1 MMGLMQRFS
10 SIFKAKA
17 SKTLDKYEDPRETL
31 DYSYERTLEMLQKMR
46 RAVADVATSRKRIE
60 LQAQQLQRSAAKLE
74 DQAKQAVSQN
84 REDLAR
90 EALTRRQGI
99 ATQLT
104 DLQAQ
109 HDQLKAEE
117 ARMVEGSQ
125 RLQAKVDAFRIRK
138 ETMKANYTAAEA
150 QTKVN
155 EAISGI
161 GEEMGDVGLAMQ
173 RAEDKVAQMQ
183 ARSGALDEL
192 MASGALDDASMSSDR
207 LQAELDRGFAEPA
220 VEAELARP
228 KGELPGGST
237 TAMALDLPEDHVDE
251 LNRLDDD
258 LTKAVDAGDE
268 AQFKT
273 ALEALLA
280 SVRTA
285 GQELQADWIGPSDLV
300 LPSPDANIHEVREV
314 LGDEG

>member
-1 MMGLMQRFS
+1 MGLMRRFS
-10 SIFKAKA
+10 TLFKAKA

-60 LQAQQLQRSAAKLE
+60 LQAQQLQRSAEKLE
-74 DQAKQAVSQN
+74 GQAKQAVSQN

-104 DLQAQ
+104 DLQGQ

-117 ARMVEGSQ
+117 ARMVEGSR
-125 RLQAKVDAFRIRK
+125 RLQAKVDSFRIRK

-207 LQAELDRGFAEPA
+207 LQAELDRGVAEPA
-220 VEAELARP
+220 VEAELSRL
-228 KGELPGGST
+228 KGELTGSST
-237 TAMALDLPEDHVDE
+237 TAKQLGAPSED
-251 LNRLDDD
+251 
-258 LTKAVDAGDE
+258 
-268 AQFKT
+268 T
-273 ALEALLA
+273 AAPAAEQPPAA
-280 SVRTA
+280 APAEEER
-285 GQELQADWIGPSDLV
+285 
-300 LPSPDANIHEVREV
+300 R
-314 LGDEG
+314 

>member
-1 MMGLMQRFS
+1 MGLMQRFS
-10 SIFKAKA
+10 TIFKAKA

-60 LQAQQLQRSAAKLE
+60 LQAQQLQRSATKLE

-90 EALTRRQGI
+90 EALTRRQAI

-104 DLQAQ
+104 DL
-109 HDQLKAEE
+109 
-117 ARMVEGSQ
+117 
-125 RLQAKVDAFRIRK
+125 
-138 ETMKANYTAAEA
+138 EA

-220 VEAELARP
+220 VEAELARL
-228 KGELPGGST
+228 KGELPGAST
-237 TAMALDLPEDHVDE
+237 TAKQLDAPGED
-251 LNRLDDD
+251 
-258 LTKAVDAGDE
+258 APA
-268 AQFKT
+268 A
-273 ALEALLA
+273 
-280 SVRTA
+280 
-285 GQELQADWIGPSDLV
+285 P
-300 LPSPDANIHEVREV
+300 
-314 LGDEG
+314 